1 MSLDASIVV
10 KTIFIVTEGDEDR
23 QTLAQLF
30 QAQGFVTQ
38 SFTNYQD
45 YIEQAA
51 HLEGCLVADIAIGKQ
66 NAVQLLTQLNQIE
79 HLSPAVFVANI
90 GSVSTVVEAIKL
102 GAFDFIEKPFAESEV
117 LEKVTHAI
125 RDFETNIEIINRYKQ
140 LTDKEKQV
148 FACIVLGATNQ
159 QMTQKLH
166 ISTSTVE
173 KHRAAVMKK
182 MQAETLPCLV
192 KMLPMLNPL
201 SIDLEPTWCDLAAS

>member
-140 LTDKEKQV
+140 LTDKERQV

>member
-10 KTIFIVTEGDEDR
+10 KTIFIVTEGGEDR

-140 LTDKEKQV
+140 LTDKERQV